1 MNTLIHEEKYRGD
14 DLLKKMA
21 EQAFV
26 VCGAGALGSNIVENM
41 ARQGFKKFTV
51 IDFDRVDDHN
61 RHTQAYDRRD
71 VGQLKVNALKSRIF
85 NVMGISIE
93 IEPKKLDETNIKK
106 ILKKSSIVIDGFD
119 NSESRRLVTEYC
131 RDNNILCLHAGL
143 YKDYAEIK
151 WNPVYRVPEPV
162 KGLDVCEYPLA
173 RNIVMMASI
182 VTIEAIISYLEL
194 KVFNNYEI
202 TLRDMTISRTEA
214 E

>member
-14 DLLKKMA
+14 GLLKKMA
-21 EQAFV
+21 EQELI

-71 VGQLKVNALKSRIF
+71 VGQLKVAALKSKIF
-85 NVMGISIE
+85 NIMGFSITD
-93 IEPKKLDETNIKK
+93 IAKKLEESN
-106 ILKKSSIVIDGFD
+106 LKKYLKKDSLIIDGFD
-119 NSESRRLVTEYC
+119 NSESRGLITKYC
-131 RDNNILCLHAGL
+131 LENDILCLHAGL
-143 YKDYAEIK
+143 YKDYAEIR
-151 WNPVYRVPEPV
+151 WNPVYRVPAPV

-182 VTIEAIISYLEL
+182 VTIEIIINYLEL
-194 KVFNNYEI
+194 GVFNNFEI
-202 TLRDMTISRTEA
+202 TLKDMTISNI
-214 E
+214 

>member
-14 DLLKKMA
+14 GLLKKMA
-21 EQAFV
+21 EQEFV

-71 VGQLKVNALKSRIF
+71 VGQLKVTALKSRIF
-85 NVMGISIE
+85 NIMGLTITDVA
-93 IEPKKLDETNIKK
+93 KKLEESN
-106 ILKKSSIVIDGFD
+106 LKKHLKKDSIIIDGFD
-119 NSESRRLVTEYC
+119 NSESRGLVTKYC
-131 RDNNILCLHAGL
+131 MENNILCLHAGL

-182 VTIEAIISYLEL
+182 VTIETIINYLEL
-194 KVFNNYEI
+194 GVFNNFEI
-202 TLRDMTISRTEA
+202 TLKDMTIFQIND
-214 E
+214 